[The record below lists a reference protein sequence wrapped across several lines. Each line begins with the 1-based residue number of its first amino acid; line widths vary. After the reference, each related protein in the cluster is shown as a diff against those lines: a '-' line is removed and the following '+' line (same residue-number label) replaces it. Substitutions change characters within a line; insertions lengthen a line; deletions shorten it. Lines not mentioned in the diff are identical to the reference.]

1 MTTDK
6 RDGTTGQEQGKDK
19 ESYLDSMVTWHIEG
33 EEHWP
38 DLLLLSMPDEKPW
51 TPIYG
56 HDT

>member
-1 MTTDK
+1 M
-6 RDGTTGQEQGKDK
+6 GQKQGKDK